1 MSRGREAAH
10 IFAVAGAE
18 AEFADWRADVEVDAR
33 IAADEVRYLEK
44 PQTRIRV
51 TGTPKTRRHEFTKR
65 ENLPDRVEPGQT
77 YRNVRVRRR
86 VGGGLANE

>member
-1 MSRGREAAH
+1 MASGRQPGEV
-10 IFAVAGAE
+10 FVVAGAE

-44 PQTRIRV
+44 PRTRTRV
-51 TGTPKTRRHEFTKR
+51 TGTPEPRRHEFTKR
-65 ENLPDRVEPGQT
+65 ENLPDPVEPGRT

-86 VGGGLANE
+86 VGGRLAND